1 MPMKKLCCGCV
12 ALLLI
17 FLASAANSADISYWK
32 ADKPTV
38 EAALKAA
45 PSDNKEREKTLE
57 ASFIANGCS
66 GDKLQHQDVKGHG
79 SNLICE
85 VTGTE
90 PGVVIVGAH
99 FDHVERGLGIVDN
112 WSGAVLLPFLA
123 KSIAQ
128 MHPKHTYRFIAFT
141 DEEQG
146 LVGSKYYVSRLS
158 KDQKKQI
165 LGMVNF
171 DSLGLSYTRMWLDHG
186 DRALAQHLA
195 SAATALKVSVGIV
208 NVENVGM
215 ADSDSFRDAKIPV
228 LTIHSVTQETFHIL
242 HTADDNFSAM
252 NMDDYYDTYRL
263 SALYLSYLD
272 TVEGEKMTTPAA
284 AK

>member
-1 MPMKKLCCGCV
+1 MKKLPFGCI

-17 FLASAANSADISYWK
+17 FLVPAANSADIKYWK

-45 PSDNKEREKTLE
+45 PTDNKEREKTLE

-85 VTGTE
+85 VTGSE
-90 PGVVIVGAH
+90 SGVIIVGAH
-99 FDHVERGLGIVDN
+99 FDHVERGRGIVDN

-128 MHPKHTYRFIAFT
+128 IHPKHTYRFIAFT

-146 LVGSKYYVSRLS
+146 LIGSKYYASHLS

-171 DSLGLSYTRMWLDHG
+171 DTLGLSYTRIWLDHG

-195 SAATALKVSVGIV
+195 SAAEALKVSVGIV

-228 LTIHSVTQETFHIL
+228 LTIHSVTQETLHIL
-242 HTADDNFSAM
+242 HTVDDNFSAIK
-252 NMDDYYDTYRL
+252 MDDYYDTYRL

-272 TVEGEKMTTPAA
+272 TVEDEKMSAPAD

>member
-1 MPMKKLCCGCV
+1 MKKLPLGCI
-12 ALLLI
+12 ALLLL
-17 FLASAANSADISYWK
+17 FLAPAANSADIKYWK

-45 PSDNKEREKTLE
+45 PTDNKEREKALE

-66 GDKLQHQDVKGHG
+66 GDKLQHQEVKGYG

-85 VTGTE
+85 VTGPE
-90 PGVVIVGAH
+90 AGIVIVGAH
-99 FDHVERGLGIVDN
+99 FDHVDRGRGIVDN

-123 KSIAQ
+123 KSVAEQ
-128 MHPKHTYRFIAFT
+128 HPKHTYRFIAFT
-141 DEEQG
+141 DEEKG
-146 LVGSKYYVSRLS
+146 LIGSKYYVSHLS

-171 DSLGLSYTRMWLDHG
+171 DSLGLSYTRIWLDHG

-195 SAATALKVSVGIV
+195 SVAAAMKLSVGIV
-208 NVENVGM
+208 NVEKVGM

-228 LTIHSVTQETFHIL
+228 LTIHSVTQETLHLL
-242 HTADDNFSAM
+242 HTADDNFSEIK
-252 NMDDYYDTYRL
+252 MDDYYDTYRL

-272 TVEGEKMTTPAA
+272 TVEGEKISAPAA